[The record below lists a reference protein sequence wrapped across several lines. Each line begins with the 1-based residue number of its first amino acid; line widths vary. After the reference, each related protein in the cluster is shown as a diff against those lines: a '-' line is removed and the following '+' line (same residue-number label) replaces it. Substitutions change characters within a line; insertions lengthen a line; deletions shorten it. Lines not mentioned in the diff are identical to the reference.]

1 MIKVAAVVW
10 RGMIFGIGKN
20 NGRESTANGDNGA
33 DPAMQ
38 TANPLKSL
46 SHKISLSSLRR
57 KMCHNI
63 ELNAVR
69 CKELRSEIFNVN
81 LKGGYEKFSRS
92 FNLRPQVKLHQQFN
106 DIGHPV

>member
-38 TANPLKSL
+38 TANPLKSQNFIVL
-46 SHKISLSSLRR
+46 SPSQNVPQYR
-57 KMCHNI
+57 I
-63 ELNAVR
+63 E
-69 CKELRSEIFNVN
+69 CRSM
-81 LKGGYEKFSRS
+81 
-92 FNLRPQVKLHQQFN
+92 
-106 DIGHPV
+106 